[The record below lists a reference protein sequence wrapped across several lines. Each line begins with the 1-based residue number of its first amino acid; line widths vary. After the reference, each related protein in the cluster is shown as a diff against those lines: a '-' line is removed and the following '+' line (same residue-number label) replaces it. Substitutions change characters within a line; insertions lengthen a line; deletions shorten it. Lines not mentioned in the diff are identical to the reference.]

1 MATHL
6 ADEATLVTA
15 ARMGSHEAFS
25 ILINQYQRNI
35 YGLAFRFTGN
45 REDAEDTLQEALLK
59 AYCNLKQFQGNSRFY
74 TWLVRI
80 AVNEALMKIRK
91 RRTDR
96 FRQVSL
102 DELTQFHGVQL
113 PREIEDTSDNPEKHC
128 AKLEFQELLART
140 LSPRLGQALLLRN
153 AENFS
158 VKETAKILGLS
169 VSAVKS
175 RLARARSRLRQKVK
189 TVFLTRANSQAA

>member
-1 MATHL
+1 MTTHL
-6 ADEATLVTA
+6 ADEATLVAA

-25 ILINQYQRNI
+25 VLINQYQRNI
-35 YGLAFRFTGN
+35 YRLAFRITGN
-45 REDAEDTLQEALLK
+45 HEDAEDTLQEALLK

-80 AVNEALMKIRK
+80 AVNEALMKVRK
-91 RRTDR
+91 RKTDR

-128 AKLEFQELLART
+128 AEMELQELLART
-140 LSPRLGQALLLRN
+140 LSPRLGQAFLLRN

-175 RLARARSRLRQKVK
+175 RLTRARSRLRQRVK
-189 TVFLTRANSQAA
+189 TVFMARTSQAA